1 MNEKIA
7 TFLREQATKR
17 FLDYVRINTQSDPDS
32 KMNPSSEGQWVLG
45 RILREDLIL
54 LGLENVELD
63 AHCYVYATLPG
74 GTGCVGPSITFCAH
88 LDTSSSE
95 SGADVRP
102 VIIEKYDGGDIRLAG
117 SEKKHLTT
125 AESRELL
132 QFVGETLILSDGRT
146 LLGADDKAG
155 IAEIMA
161 ALAAFKTFP
170 ELPHPELK
178 IVFTPDEE
186 IGAGTDFIQ
195 MNRVGEYGYTMDGGM
210 MGEIEAECF
219 DAWGVDLIFM
229 GRNIHPGYAKNQMIN
244 AASIAARFVAALP
257 EWETPEHTEG
267 RAGFY
272 HVTRMEG
279 DENNATVKLLIRDFD
294 KSVNQRRM
302 DYLKKLAHLF
312 ECRYGGLEINMH
324 AKDQYKN
331 MNEVLRRHP
340 EVVDKAGRAIALTGV
355 AVRENPIRGGTD
367 GARLCFMGVPTPNI
381 FTGAMR
387 VHSKTEWIPEV
398 ALEKAS
404 EVIVRLCA
412 LWCEV

>member
-1 MNEKIA
+1 MNIKITA
-7 TFLREQATKR
+7 FLREQATKR
-17 FLDYVRINTQSDPDS
+17 FLEYVRIDTQSDPES
-32 KMNPSSEGQWVLG
+32 KMSPSSEGQWVLG
-45 RILREDLIL
+45 RILREELIE
-54 LGLENVELD
+54 LGLEDVELD

-74 GTGCVGPSITFCAH
+74 RSGCVGPPITFCAH

-95 SGADVRP
+95 SGTNVRP
-102 VIIEKYDGGDIRLAG
+102 VIIRNYDGGDIRLPG
-117 SEKKHLTT
+117 SGKKHLTT

-132 QFVGETLILSDGRT
+132 QFVGETLIFSDGRT

-161 ALAAFKTFP
+161 ALAAFKAFP

-186 IGAGTDFIQ
+186 IGAGADFIQ
-195 MNRVGEYGYTMDGGM
+195 MNRVGKYGYTMDGGM

-219 DAWGVDLIFM
+219 DAWGLDMLFK
-229 GRNIHPGYAKNQMIN
+229 GRNIHPGYAKDHMIN

-279 DENNATVKLLIRDFD
+279 AENSAMVKLIIRDFD
-294 KSVNQRRM
+294 KSANQRRM
-302 DYLKKLAHLF
+302 DYLKKLAQLF
-312 ECRYGGLEINMH
+312 EHRYGGLEININ

-331 MNEVLRRHP
+331 MNEVLQRHP
-340 EVVDKAGRAIALTGV
+340 EAVDKARRAIALADV
-355 AVRENPIRGGTD
+355 AVRENSIRGGTD

-381 FTGAMR
+381 FAGAMR

-404 EVIVRLCA
+404 EVVVHLCA